1 MDNKDILQQCL
12 HAEARIKY
20 LRGQTEKLK
29 HKIDRLKYTGYGLV
43 GDTVSRGKKGK
54 KPLGTVRISGFPVPE
69 YQETVNQLKLRNKLL
84 KAEEIKLGR
93 LVNEAEEFITSVSD
107 IEMRN
112 ILSFHYIEGMTWAQ
126 VAYNMNVLYG
136 GKIYTSDGCRVKHER
151 FLKKF

>member
-1 MDNKDILQQCL
+1 MDKNILQQYL
-12 HAEARIKY
+12 HAKARINY
-20 LRGQTEKLK
+20 LRTQADKLR
-29 HKIDRLKYTGYGLV
+29 HKIDRLKYTDYGIA
-43 GDTVSRGKKGK
+43 GDTVSRGKRGK

-69 YQETVNQLKLRNKLL
+69 YQEAVNQLKLRNKLL

-93 LVNEAEEFITSVSD
+93 LVNEAEEFIASVND

-112 ILSFHYIEGMTWAQ
+112 ILSLHYIEGMGWAQ

-136 GKIYTSDGCRVKHER
+136 DKIYTSDGCRVKHER

>member
-1 MDNKDILQQCL
+1 MEKNILQDYTN
-12 HAEARIKY
+12 AKARIKY

-93 LVNEAEEFITSVSD
+93 LVNEAEGFIASVSN

-126 VAYNMNVLYG
+126 VAYSMNVLYNN
-136 GKIYTSDGCRVKHER
+136 KIYTSDSCRVKHER
-151 FLKKF
+151 FLKKI